1 MKKLKDYRKIALLV
15 DQIRVE
21 KVYPLSILEG
31 IQKGE
36 IFVDNDETPT
46 AVLIWH

>member
-36 IFVDNDETPT
+36 ISGIYRFETVINFV
-46 AVLIWH
+46 